1 MSYVITSLCAG
12 VRDGACVQVCPVACI
27 HDAGEQFV
35 IDPDECVH
43 CGACAVACPVG
54 AIFFAS
60 DLPEAHRDAAEFN
73 RAFFR

>member
-12 VRDGACVQVCPVACI
+12 VRDGACLQVCPCDCI

-35 IDPDECVH
+35 IDPDECID
-43 CGACAVACPVG
+43 CGACAAACPAG
-54 AIFFAS
+54 AIFHEL
-60 DLPEAHRDAAEFN
+60 DLPEAHRDAAGLN